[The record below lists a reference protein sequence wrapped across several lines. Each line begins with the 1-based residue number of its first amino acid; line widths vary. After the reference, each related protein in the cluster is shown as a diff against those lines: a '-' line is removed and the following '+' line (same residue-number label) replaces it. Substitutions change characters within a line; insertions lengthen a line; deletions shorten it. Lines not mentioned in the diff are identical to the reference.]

1 MSEQSPNAGALLA
14 AVLMAVATGCGGEE
28 RLVACDIATRSCQ
41 EDVYYALLRLRG
53 DGFDP
58 VAQRPPIRTITKD
71 EYCRAQSA
79 SRPAVEEP
87 VPDPDQ
93 PEPEPEEPPLVPWDF
108 ALHVLGLVTPT
119 KTTGQARG
127 DNLCNTVAAFY
138 STKTRAVTVIDFG
151 PRPNETP
158 EHREARELTETALLV
173 HELVHALQD
182 PELSD
187 AQFDG
192 TTDRNLTARALTEG
206 EAVFY
211 ERIAKR
217 EMIDGDPEAHDWQA
231 EYGNWLGDIRV
242 KISDNDS
249 PFFGVQWFIY
259 PLGAQYL
266 TDAWLGGGNAAVRRA
281 YAHPRRYMQQFIAGY
296 GHAAAVHDPPLSCPV
311 AAPSSSYA
319 RVKSDRFGALV
330 LYGFMRRA
338 GMPDQDA
345 WPLAASWNDDHMVVF
360 FDPQAEVAAITWVIR
375 FEHEGDPERV
385 LELIQLPDERLRA
398 HARGRDLIFSARSD
412 EAPAEEWN
420 GGLDCALP

>member
-1 MSEQSPNAGALLA
+1 MSARYRVTSALLA
-14 AVLMAVATGCGGEE
+14 AVIASCGGDEP
-28 RLVACDIATRSCQ
+28 LVACDIATRSCQ

-71 EYCRAQSA
+71 EYCRAQNA
-79 SRPAVEEP
+79 SQPAVEEP
-87 VPDPDQ
+87 VPDPDK

-127 DNLCNTVAAFY
+127 DNLCRSVAAFY
-138 STKTRAVTVIDFG
+138 STKTRAVTVIASG
-151 PRPNETP
+151 PRPEETP
-158 EHREARELTETALLV
+158 EQRARRELVETALLV

-182 PELSD
+182 PELSGE
-187 AQFDG
+187 QFDG
-192 TTDRNLTARALTEG
+192 TTDSNITARTLTEG
-206 EAVFY
+206 EATFY
-211 ERIAKR
+211 QRIAER
-217 EMIDGDPEAHDWQA
+217 EMIDGDPEGHDWQA
-231 EYGNWLGDIRV
+231 DYANWLSRGRNDI
-242 KISDNDS
+242 SMNES

-281 YAHPRRYMQQFIAGY
+281 YAHPRQFTQQFIAGY
-296 GHAAAVHDPPLSCPV
+296 AHGAEVLDPPLSCRV

-319 RVKSDRFGALV
+319 LIKGDRLGALV

-338 GMPDQDA
+338 GVPDQDA
-345 WPLAASWNDDHMVVF
+345 WPLAAAWNDDRILVF
-360 FDPQAEVAAITWVIR
+360 FDARAEVAAMTWAVR

-385 LELIQLPDERLRA
+385 LELLTMTDARLRA
-398 HARGRDLIFSARSD
+398 ETRGRDLIFSASSD
-412 EAPAEEWN
+412 EAALNDWK